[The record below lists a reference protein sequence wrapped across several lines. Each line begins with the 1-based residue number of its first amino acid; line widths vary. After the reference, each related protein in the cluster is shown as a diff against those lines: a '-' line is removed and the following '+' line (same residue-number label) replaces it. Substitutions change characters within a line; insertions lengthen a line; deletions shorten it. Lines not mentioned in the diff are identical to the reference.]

1 MADFTHIDEQGR
13 LRMVDVGDKPETT
26 RRAAASCS
34 VSVGPKVFPLLL
46 SGSLPKG
53 DVWAAARLAGIMAA
67 KNTAQLIPL
76 CHPLPLSGVDIS
88 FTTNPEKL
96 TVFIHARVRT
106 HGRTGV
112 EMEALT
118 AAAVAALTIYD
129 MCKAVD
135 RGLIIQD
142 LQLDEKSGGA
152 SGTYQRLQTQENL
165 VDFKDV
171 GEVRELGVRDESG
184 SH

>member
-1 MADFTHIDEQGR
+1 LAKPVMSDFTHLDETGQ
-13 LRMVDVGDKPETT
+13 LKMVDVADKAVTL
-26 RRAAASCS
+26 RRAAAGCR
-34 VSVGPKVFPLLL
+34 VVVGPRVFPLLL
-46 SGSLPKG
+46 AGDLPKG

-76 CHPLPLSGVDIS
+76 CHPLPLTGVDID
-88 FTTNPEKL
+88 FTPEPEHFA
-96 TVFIHARVRT
+96 VAIEARVRT
-106 HGRTGV
+106 YARTGV

-142 LQLDEKSGGA
+142 LLLLEKSGGA
-152 SGTYQRLQTQENL
+152 SGDYRRA
-165 VDFKDV
+165 
-171 GEVRELGVRDESG
+171 EVSRDSLSHFGQAGVE
-184 SH
+184 